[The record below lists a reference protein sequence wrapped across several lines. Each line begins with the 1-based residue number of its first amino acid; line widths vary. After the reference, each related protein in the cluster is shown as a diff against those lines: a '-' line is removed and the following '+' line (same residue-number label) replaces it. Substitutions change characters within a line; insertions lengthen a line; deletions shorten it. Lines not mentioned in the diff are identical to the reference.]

1 MRGAHLSY
9 EELEKYMDETDLS
22 ESYLCWSEQMTEH
35 LDACKDCRERLE
47 KLFLL
52 SELWKEENAAG
63 AIRLVGKEEELE
75 REIVALGLKRKEENY
90 KVYVDA

>member
-1 MRGAHLSY
+1 MQEAHLSY

-35 LDACKDCRERLE
+35 LDTCKYCRERLE

-52 SELWKEENAAG
+52 SELWKEENVAA